1 MDTQPVETD
10 LDMRHLWMPFTANRS
25 FKAAPRLLVGAKGVC
40 YRSADGREIID
51 SLSGMW
57 CVPAGHGREEIKH
70 AIVRQFDQL
79 DFAPPFQIGHPVAF
93 EAASRIAS
101 LMPAGLNRVFFA
113 NSGSEAVDTALKIA
127 LAYHRARGEPQ
138 RTLLVGRIRGYHG
151 VNFGGMSV
159 GGMPAN
165 RKAYSSN
172 LLPRV
177 DHLPH
182 TYSLEHQAYTRGQPE
197 WGAHLADY
205 LETHIIALHDASNI
219 AAVIVE
225 PVAGSTG
232 VLVAPKGYLE
242 RLREICTRHGI
253 LLIFDEVIT
262 GFGRLGAATAA
273 ERFGVTPDLLTFAK
287 GVNNGMVPM
296 GGVVARQEVHDA
308 IVEHSSTAIELFHG
322 YTYSGHP
329 LAAAAACATL
339 ELYEKE
345 ALFARA
351 RALEGHFQNLAHALK
366 GERLVQDIR
375 SFGLAAAIDLEARPG
390 APGARGQEASV
401 RAFELG
407 MWLRASGDTL
417 AIGPP
422 LVAERGHLE
431 RIFEIVR
438 QVLKTLP

>member
-1 MDTQPVETD
+1 MDRQPVTTAFD
-10 LDMRHLWMPFTANRS
+10 LRHHWMPFTANRS
-25 FKAAPRLLVGAKGVC
+25 FKAAPRLIVGAKGIF

-51 SLSGMW
+51 SLSGLW
-57 CVPAGHGREEIKH
+57 CVPAGHGRQEIRQ
-70 AIVRQFDQL
+70 AIVRQFDEL
-79 DFAPPFQIGHPVAF
+79 DFAPPFQMGHPVAF
-93 EAASRIAS
+93 EAATRIAA

-113 NSGSEAVDTALKIA
+113 NSGSEAADTSLKIA

-138 RTLLVGRIRGYHG
+138 RTLLVGRMRGYHG

-159 GGMPAN
+159 GGMPGN
-165 RKAYSSN
+165 RKAFESN

-182 TYSLEHQAYTRGQPE
+182 TYLLEHQAYTRGQPE

-205 LETHIIALHDASNI
+205 LETHIIGLHDASNI

-225 PVAGSTG
+225 PVAGSAG
-232 VLVAPKGYLE
+232 VLVPPRGYLE

-273 ERFGVTPDLLTFAK
+273 ERFSVTPDLITFAK

-308 IVEHSSTAIELFHG
+308 VVNNAPAGIELFHG

-329 LAAAAACATL
+329 LAAAAACAAID
-339 ELYEKE
+339 LYEKE
-345 ALFARA
+345 ALFARG
-351 RALEGHFQNLAHALK
+351 RALEGHFQDLAHALK

-375 SFGLAAAIDLEARPG
+375 SFGLAAGIDLEPRPD
-390 APGARGQEASV
+390 APGARGYEASV

-417 AIGPP
+417 VIAPP
-422 LVAERGHLE
+422 LVAERAHLE
-431 RIFEIVR
+431 RMFETVR

>member
-1 MDTQPVETD
+1 MDRHPADTGLD
-10 LDMRHLWMPFTANRS
+10 LRHQWMPFTANRS
-25 FKAAPRLLVGAKGVC
+25 FKAAPRLLVGAKGVF

-51 SLSGMW
+51 SLSGLW
-57 CVPAGHGREEIKH
+57 CVPAGHARQEIKQ
-70 AIVRQFDQL
+70 AIVRQFDEL
-79 DFAPPFQIGHPVAF
+79 DFAPPFQTGHPAAF

-101 LMPAGLNRVFFA
+101 LMPAGLNRVFFT
-113 NSGSEAVDTALKIA
+113 NSGSEAADTSLKIA

-138 RTLLVGRIRGYHG
+138 RTLLVGRMRGYHG

-165 RKAYSSN
+165 RKAFAAN

-182 TYSLEHQAYTRGQPE
+182 TYSREHQAYSRGQPD

-205 LETHIIALHDASNI
+205 LETNIIALHDASSI

-232 VLVAPKGYLE
+232 VLVPPKGYLE
-242 RLREICTRHGI
+242 RLRDICTRHGI

-262 GFGRLGAATAA
+262 GFGRVGAATAA
-273 ERFGVTPDLLTFAK
+273 ERFGVTPDAITFAK

-296 GGVVARQEVHDA
+296 GGVVVRQDVHDT
-308 IVEHSSTAIELFHG
+308 IVNDSPPGIEFFHG

-329 LAAAAACATL
+329 LATAAACAAL
-339 ELYEKE
+339 DLYEKE

-351 RALEGHFQNLAHALK
+351 RELEGHFQDLAHALK

-375 SFGLAAAIDLEARPG
+375 SFGLAAGIDLEPRPG
-390 APGARGQEASV
+390 VPGARGFEAALC
-401 RAFELG
+401 AFELG
-407 MWLRASGDTL
+407 MWLRTSGDTL
-417 AIGPP
+417 AIAPP
-422 LVAERGHLE
+422 LVAERAHIE
-431 RIFEIVR
+431 RMFETVR
-438 QVLKTLP
+438 KVLKTLP